1 MKKQILAQLQAIKKL
16 SQKFNLS
23 GQLLIEVET
32 NDVAKFDAAIESIK
46 EFTRYRNSFT
56 ISKRLFVQVIMA

>member
-1 MKKQILAQLQAIKKL
+1 MKKQILTQLQAIKKL

-23 GQLLIEVET
+23 GQLLIEIES
-32 NDVAKFDAAIESIK
+32 NDIGKFDAAIESIK
-46 EFTRYRNSFT
+46 EFPRYRNSFT